1 MKKMKK
7 ILCLVF
13 ALGLVLALCA
23 CGNTNTPAATDEG
36 NTDAQQTASAAP
48 ADGEKVVFKHGFDL
62 DYPPYSYVQEDG
74 TVGGFDVE
82 LCQAL
87 CERLGWE
94 YEAVPFNWDAKDAE
108 LNAGSCDCIWSG
120 FTVEGRENDYTW
132 SFPYSKNTQMIL
144 VPEDSDIKTLDDLA
158 GKVVGVQTATSAYDL
173 LNDDEG
179 QAELCKTFS
188 SLEVFETYTIAF
200 TDLQAGAIDAIAIDV
215 TTGSYLMSKNPGYKF
230 LDDVLGQETYAIGF
244 RLEDTELRD
253 QVEAGLMELVKDG
266 TFDKIGQKY
275 PDIYDY
281 LCLSADAADAE

>member
-23 CGNTNTPAATDEG
+23 CGNTNTPAD
-36 NTDAQQTASAAP
+36 D
-48 ADGEKVVFKHGFDL
+48 EKVVFKHGFDL
-62 DYPPYSYVQEDG
+62 DYPPYSYKQEDG

-120 FTVEGRENDYTW
+120 FTVEGREDDYTW

-144 VPEDSDIKTLDDLA
+144 VPEDSDIKTLEDLA